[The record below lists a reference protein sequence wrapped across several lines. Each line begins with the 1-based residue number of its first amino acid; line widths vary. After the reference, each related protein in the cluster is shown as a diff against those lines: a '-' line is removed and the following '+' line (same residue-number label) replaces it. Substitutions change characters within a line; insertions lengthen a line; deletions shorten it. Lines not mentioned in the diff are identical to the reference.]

1 MKINHAILHIL
12 DFDSAV
18 NVMSQREL
26 DIESRTVRN
35 FVTTHLRR
43 ARTSADNKRATFAE
57 NSAFGGELKGYFFG
71 EREFVDLSQQIAEFI
86 SSELTKA
93 EKAESTDVLVADFD
107 DDEDARWFAVM
118 LLGSKQ
124 AFMHEVGRE
133 EGEVRNDIARHY
145 AILPNPSQKVPS
157 YAIVRAST
165 MEIGYVDKKRKIAG
179 EDRMLIPDGLLQ
191 CDTGVSGKEV
201 IDTVTRV
208 VEEVAE
214 EHGANTA
221 VALAKVKAAV
231 AEKVEDDEELP
242 PWDIVDEV
250 FEDEPV
256 IKESVRAALTEEK
269 VPERVPVER
278 KQVERAA
285 CAITRFV
292 PTRVSRSASRPRWV
306 RTPST
311 LSSSTSP
318 TASSPSSSKTS
329 AASRIDKLCYAYSG
343 KAKAG
348 ALDGVSAFFVFGLV
362 ADIAPQVGH
371 TSAKTRFV
379 KTA

>member
-133 EGEVRNDIARHY
+133 EGEVRNDIARPLRH
-145 AILPNPSQKVPS
+145 S
-157 YAIVRAST
+157 
-165 MEIGYVDKKRKIAG
+165 
-179 EDRMLIPDGLLQ
+179 
-191 CDTGVSGKEV
+191 
-201 IDTVTRV
+201 
-208 VEEVAE
+208 AE
-214 EHGANTA
+214 P
-221 VALAKVKAAV
+221 LAKGAELCHRARKHHGDRLRGQEAQDCRRGPYAYPRWSAAV
-231 AEKVEDDEELP
+231 RHGRIGQGGHRHRDA
-242 PWDIVDEV
+242 
-250 FEDEPV
+250 
-256 IKESVRAALTEEK
+256 RG
-269 VPERVPVER
+269 RG
-278 KQVERAA
+278 
-285 CAITRFV
+285 
-292 PTRVSRSASRPRWV
+292 SR
-306 RTPST
+306 
-311 LSSSTSP
+311 
-318 TASSPSSSKTS
+318 
-329 AASRIDKLCYAYSG
+329 
-343 KAKAG
+343 
-348 ALDGVSAFFVFGLV
+348 
-362 ADIAPQVGH
+362 
-371 TSAKTRFV
+371 
-379 KTA
+379 